1 MFAKYFFK
9 LAILLASLFVFH
21 FSLPSNASE
30 VSKIIDDFTDNPEKR
45 WQFYT
50 DQVMGGV
57 SEGGAS
63 VRFDSEGPY
72 VRLEGSVSTANNGG
86 FIQIRTNVSEQS
98 KDAKGI
104 LLKVKGNGEHY
115 YMHVNTN
122 ETISLPQ
129 QYRYY
134 YQASF
139 PTSKNWRE
147 VKIPFSTFKRSST
160 QISEYFSGKNLRT
173 IGLLAYGRDHNALL
187 EIKYLSFY

>member
-1 MFAKYFFK
+1 MKYFFQ
-9 LAILLASLFVFH
+9 LTILLVSLAVIH
-21 FSLPSNASE
+21 SPLPSNASE
-30 VSKIIDDFTDNPEKR
+30 VNKIIDDFTDNPEKR

-63 VRFDSEGPY
+63 IRVDAEGPY

-98 KDAKGI
+98 KEAKGI
-104 LLKVKGNGEHY
+104 LLKVRGNGETY
-115 YMHVNTN
+115 YIHLNTN
-122 ETISLPQ
+122 ETIFLPQ
-129 QYRYY
+129 QYRFYY
-134 YQASF
+134 HASF
-139 PTSKNWRE
+139 PTSKNWSK

-160 QISEYFSGKNLRT
+160 HISKYFNGKNLKT
-173 IGLLAYGRDHNALL
+173 IGILAYGKNHNALL

>member
-1 MFAKYFFK
+1 MFTKYFFK

-21 FSLPSNASE
+21 FPLPSNAFE
-30 VSKIIDDFTDNPEKR
+30 ANKIIDDFTDNPEKR

-63 VRFDSEGPY
+63 VRSDSEGPY

-104 LLKVKGNGEHY
+104 LLKVRGNGEHY
-115 YMHVNTN
+115 YIHVNTN
-122 ETISLPQ
+122 ETIFLPQ
-129 QYRYY
+129 QYRFY

-139 PTSKNWRE
+139 PTSKNWSE

-160 QISEYFSGKNLRT
+160 QISEYFNGKNLRT

>member
-1 MFAKYFFK
+1 MKYF
-9 LAILLASLFVFH
+9 LRRSILLASLFLLH
-21 FSLPSNASE
+21 FSLASNASGLK
-30 VSKIIDDFTDNPEKR
+30 KIIDDFTDNPERR

-63 VRFDSEGPY
+63 VRLDSEGPY
-72 VRLEGSVSTANNGG
+72 VRLEGLVSTANNGG
-86 FIQIRTNVSEQS
+86 FIQIRRNVSEQS

-104 LLKVKGNGEHY
+104 LLKVRGNGENY
-115 YMHVNTN
+115 YINVNTN
-122 ETISLPQ
+122 ETIFLPQ
-129 QYRYY
+129 QYRFY

-139 PTSKNWRE
+139 PTSKNWSE

-160 QISEYFSGKNLRT
+160 QISEYFNGKNLRT